1 MEFKT
6 VLKYVLKFLV
16 RIIIFSFVFGL
27 INKGDWLVV
36 LVGGLVFACVG
47 GLIEFVESLIKK
59 RQAKKADSE
68 NKNQK

>member
-6 VLKYVLKFLV
+6 VLKYILKFLV
-16 RIIIFSFVFGL
+16 RVIIFSFVFGL
-27 INKGDWLVV
+27 INEGDLIKV

-47 GLIEFVESLIKK
+47 GLIEFIESLIKK
-59 RQAKKADSE
+59 RQAKKVDDE